1 MSEFLCSF
9 NEGNRKMKDL
19 LGVKGANL
27 SEMTSMG
34 IPVPFGFVV
43 TTRGCRKFLDNRRTF
58 TDEMRISLREKIRE
72 IEEVTGRQFGSEDNP
87 LLVSV
92 RSSSVVSIP
101 TMAHTVLNLG
111 LNEKTV
117 RGLASR
123 FGSMETALDCYT
135 RFLRTYGSVV
145 RGITEG
151 EFLSAYSAIK
161 NKAKALTEKYSEEA
175 VLFDAVEA
183 YKKIIFSKTGRP
195 VPEDPY
201 EQLEEAAGAN
211 LSRWESEETQ
221 VYRELHEIPGDI
233 YTAAV
238 IQAMVYGNIDENSC
252 TGTVFTR
259 DPSTG
264 ERTACGEFLVKA
276 QGGDRTFRDMTAVRI
291 ERIKDFFPQLYDR
304 FVMIANLLE
313 RYNQDMQE
321 IEFTI
326 QQGRLFMLETK
337 SGRRTPSAAVKIA
350 VEMVKEGMITRE
362 TAVANLRP
370 ADINDLVIFGIK
382 KNEDIG
388 EETIHN
394 FHTILE
400 WADDMRAMGVRANID
415 TPEDARIALRLGAE
429 GVGLCRTEHMFFSE
443 DRIYDFIDMII
454 ADNDDERARALSKL
468 KKYQK
473 EDFKKIFTIMEDRPV
488 TIRLL
493 DPSFHNVLPHSEKEI
508 KALAGKLDVTE
519 KKLSAK
525 IIMLKE
531 ENPEMG
537 RRGSRLAVAHPEI
550 ARMQTE
556 AVIEAAFEVDR
567 ENDFV
572 PDISIMVPFVST
584 AREFYYVK
592 DVVDEAARNTMK
604 RLDADIDYSVGT
616 MIETPRAAILAGSI
630 AEKADFFSF
639 GTNDLTELVYG
650 LSRADSEELIE
661 EYIDKDILDKNPFH
675 SLDKTGVGRI
685 IEMAA
690 SAGRKTKPR
699 LRIGLSGDHGGE
711 SESIEFC
718 ERIGVDYFSCSTLRI
733 PGTRL
738 AAAQAQIRASARER

>member
-1 MSEFLCSF
+1 
-9 NEGNRKMKDL
+9 
-19 LGVKGANL
+19 
-27 SEMTSMG
+27 
-34 IPVPFGFVV
+34 V

-58 TDEMRISLREKIRE
+58 TDEMKISIREKIRE

-117 RGLASR
+117 RGLALR

-161 NKAKALTEKYSEEA
+161 NKAKALTEEYSEEA

-221 VYRELHEIPGDI
+221 VYRELHEIPEDI

-313 RYNQDMQE
+313 RYNRDMQE

-400 WADDMRAMGVRANID
+400 WADDMRVMGVRANID

>member
-58 TDEMRISLREKIRE
+58 TDEMKITIREKIRE

-117 RGLASR
+117 RGLALR

-161 NKAKALTEKYSEEA
+161 NKAKALTEEYSEEA

-221 VYRELHEIPGDI
+221 VYRELHEIPEDI

-313 RYNQDMQE
+313 RYNRDMQE

-382 KNEDIG
+382 KMK
-388 EETIHN
+388 T
-394 FHTILE
+394 
-400 WADDMRAMGVRANID
+400 
-415 TPEDARIALRLGAE
+415 
-429 GVGLCRTEHMFFSE
+429 
-443 DRIYDFIDMII
+443 
-454 ADNDDERARALSKL
+454 
-468 KKYQK
+468 
-473 EDFKKIFTIMEDRPV
+473 
-488 TIRLL
+488 
-493 DPSFHNVLPHSEKEI
+493 SEK
-508 KALAGKLDVTE
+508 KPY
-519 KKLSAK
+519 
-525 IIMLKE
+525 II
-531 ENPEMG
+531 
-537 RRGSRLAVAHPEI
+537 
-550 ARMQTE
+550 
-556 AVIEAAFEVDR
+556 
-567 ENDFV
+567 
-572 PDISIMVPFVST
+572 ST
-584 AREFYYVK
+584 PYL
-592 DVVDEAARNTMK
+592 NGPT
-604 RLDADIDYSVGT
+604 I
-616 MIETPRAAILAGSI
+616 
-630 AEKADFFSF
+630 
-639 GTNDLTELVYG
+639 
-650 LSRADSEELIE
+650 
-661 EYIDKDILDKNPFH
+661 
-675 SLDKTGVGRI
+675 
-685 IEMAA
+685 
-690 SAGRKTKPR
+690 
-699 LRIGLSGDHGGE
+699 
-711 SESIEFC
+711 
-718 ERIGVDYFSCSTLRI
+718 
-733 PGTRL
+733 
-738 AAAQAQIRASARER
+738 